1 MALAGMKH
9 HTEHEL
15 NYTAT
20 VRTHPPPQ
28 APSTVYHTFGDDE
41 EVLAAGRFVPVVR
54 ILDAQMATS
63 IRAVLE
69 QMIVPP
75 LPEVQVVGRVAR
87 VRAPLVAVPVLAVS
101 PAGLLDPTDA
111 ALESEEEEEED
122 DDVEEEEE
130 LEMFDE
136 SLALLV
142 SAALTFRAAAKTGGA
157 ARSRTAN
164 TSSTRLPFV
173 QQNVDAPVPQT
184 TVELMKE
191 IAEQLDA
198 PMSQILGCR
207 GSCADHIEGRCRRKL
222 LR

>member
-1 MALAGMKH
+1 M
-9 HTEHEL
+9 E
-15 NYTAT
+15 
-20 VRTHPPPQ
+20 
-28 APSTVYHTFGDDE
+28 
-41 EVLAAGRFVPVVR
+41 
-54 ILDAQMATS
+54 
-63 IRAVLE
+63 
-69 QMIVPP
+69 
-75 LPEVQVVGRVAR
+75 RVAR

-122 DDVEEEEE
+122 DVEEEEE

-136 SLALLV
+136 SLAPLV

-198 PMSQILGCR
+198 PLSQILGCR
-207 GSCADHIEGRCRRKL
+207 GSCADHTEGRCRRKL